1 VLGTL
6 ELVPDDAAGVNGY
19 NFNDRC

>member
-1 VLGTL
+1 VLGAL
-6 ELVPDDAAGVNGY
+6 EIVPDDAAGVNGL